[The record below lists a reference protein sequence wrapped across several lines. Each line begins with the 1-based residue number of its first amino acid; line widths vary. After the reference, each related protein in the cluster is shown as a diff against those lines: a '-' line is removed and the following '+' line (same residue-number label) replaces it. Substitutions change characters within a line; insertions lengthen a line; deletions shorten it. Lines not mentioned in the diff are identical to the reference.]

1 MFKFK
6 LKAFTL
12 VELLVTIVILTILTS
27 IGISF
32 NNIYK
37 EKAYNSKITT
47 DLTVLESAFYNYKQD
62 TKTLPQISWNLKY
75 FTQEWDYAHDET
87 EAYWVDWYLY
97 DSTISKRYISVKPKD
112 LRTNQYY
119 SYWKTIKWLYYE
131 ISWVVSQAWNYEA
144 IVKWNYDWLN
154 RLSSLSGVYVYNL
167 IREYNWPSFVF
178 DKSRSNFPYNPDQ
191 RVMTAKIS
199 SYSWS
204 VLVNGELLSSDI
216 ILNKELISGDN
227 IKLTKWWEALLYF
240 SDWSNALLWDNES
253 ETNITLANMSF
264 VWDDNII
271 TKIVS
276 TLDMWTVLI
285 KASKMWKWSSFEIYT
300 TDLEASVR
308 WTIFKV
314 SKHLW
319 EKTDLEVIKWSVEI
333 NRFNNI
339 LYDDL
344 VSILSSW
351 EDISKEPILQINYDD
366 FFILRWDYTLTDSDW
381 QLVSVLNTWTWVFQ
395 GVNDSQDVCDDE
407 NNCNSDF
414 LTWSI
419 SNLTWSLNE
428 LVCEAYQHIEDWVCV
443 SNVKSCYVEN
453 WTWIQY
459 WEDWVWW
466 NCSVK
471 QCNSWYVLNSQKLCV
486 LESCLWVISWTW
498 KISNATINYGW
509 VWHYDYNPWTCTY
522 TCDDNYAWNWSECI
536 AKTKEVNCEW
546 LQLNTQWNWTGFIN
560 QTWNWFSW
568 SPTNIW
574 IYWESSIENKCIFNC
589 KEWFVWDWS
598 NCKTK
603 CESPYVW
610 DSVKNKCKLTWYWCW
625 QCPNWYRSWE
635 EYSFCTRTFFGTFW
649 SRYYMYCNW
658 TNVKCW
664 LEMADWWNCN
674 SIEPFDWTIYK

>member
-62 TKTLPQISWNLKY
+62 TKTLPQISGNLKY
-75 FTQEWDYAHDET
+75 FTQEGDYAHDET
-87 EAYWVDWYLY
+87 EAYGVDGYLY

-119 SYWKTIKWLYYE
+119 SYGKTIKGLYYE
-131 ISWVVSQAWNYEA
+131 ISGVVSQAGNYEA
-144 IVKWNYDWLN
+144 IVKGNYDGLN

-167 IREYNWPSFVF
+167 IREYNGPSFVF

-199 SYSWS
+199 SYSGA
-204 VLVNGELLSSDI
+204 VLVNGELFSSDI

-227 IKLTKWWEALLYF
+227 IKLSRGGEALLYF
-240 SDWSNALLWDNES
+240 SDGSNALLGDNES

-264 VWDDNII
+264 AGDDNII

-276 TLDMWTVLI
+276 TLDMGTVLI
-285 KASKMWKWSSFEIYT
+285 KAAKMGKGSSFEIYT

-308 WTIFKV
+308 GTIFKL
-314 SKHLW
+314 SKHLG
-319 EKTDLEVIKWSVEI
+319 EKTDLEVIKGSVEI

-344 VSILSSW
+344 VDVLSSGQ
-351 EDISKEPILQINYDD
+351 DISKEPILQINLDD
-366 FFILRWDYTLTDSDW
+366 FFILRGDYTLTDSGG
-381 QLVSVLNTWTWVFQ
+381 QLVSVLNTGTGVFQ
-395 GVNDSQDVCDDE
+395 GLNENQDICDDE

-414 LTWSI
+414 LTGSI
-419 SNLTWSLNE
+419 SNLTGSLNE
-428 LVCEAYQHIEDWVCV
+428 LVCEANQHIEDGVCV

-453 WTWIQY
+453 GIGIQY
-459 WEDWVWW
+459 WEDGVWG

-471 QCNSWYVLNSQKLCV
+471 QCNSGYVLNSEKLCV
-486 LESCLWVISWTW
+486 SETCLGIVSGTG
-498 KISNATINYGW
+498 KISNATINYGGI
-509 VWHYDYNPWTCTY
+509 WHYDYNPGTCTY
-522 TCDDNYAWNWSECI
+522 TCDDNYAWNGSECI
-536 AKTKEVNCEW
+536 AKTKEVNCEG
-546 LQLNTQWNWTGFIN
+546 LQLNTQWNGTGFIN
-560 QTWNWFSW
+560 QTWNGFSW
-568 SPTNIW
+568 TPTNIG
-574 IYWESSIENKCIFNC
+574 IYGESSIENKCIFNC
-589 KEWFVWDWS
+589 KEGFVWDGS
-598 NCKTK
+598 VCKTK
-603 CESPYVW
+603 CEFPYVW
-610 DSVKNKCKLTWYWCW
+610 DSVKDKCKLTGYGCE
-625 QCPNWYRSWE
+625 QCPNGYKSGE
-635 EYSFCTRTFFGTFW
+635 EYSFCTRTFFGTFG
-649 SRYYMYCNW
+649 SRYYMYCNG
-658 TNVKCW
+658 TNVRCG
-664 LEMADWWNCN
+664 LEKEDGGNCN
-674 SIEPFDWTIYK
+674 SIEPFNWTIYK